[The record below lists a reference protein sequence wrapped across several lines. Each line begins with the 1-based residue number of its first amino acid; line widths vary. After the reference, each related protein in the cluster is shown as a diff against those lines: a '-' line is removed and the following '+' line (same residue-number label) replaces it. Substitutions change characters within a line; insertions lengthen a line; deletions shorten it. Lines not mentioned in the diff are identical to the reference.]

1 MIGEEYMEN
10 LELIM
15 TIHVKTEE
23 AITLQSNIGDSVV
36 MIPFTGHA
44 TGSLFQGEIQK
55 GGVDTQIISQD
66 RKKHSLSARYM
77 IVGKDY
83 VGQDCTIYIEN
94 NGNIY
99 EPNNKYLFRTYPQII
114 TSSPTLKYIESE
126 ILVAEG
132 TADVNG
138 VIINIYVV
146 N

>member
-1 MIGEEYMEN
+1 MEN
-10 LELIM
+10 LDLIM

-23 AITLQSNIGDSVV
+23 GITLHSDIGDSVV
-36 MIPFTGHA
+36 MIPFTGHV
-44 TGSLFQGEIQK
+44 TGPLFQGEIQK
-55 GGVDTQIISQD
+55 GGVDIQVISQD

-83 VGQDCTIYIEN
+83 VGQDCIIYIEN

-138 VIINIYVV
+138 VLINIYIV